1 MSKLEPTKLC
11 TYTPQVF
18 DILSDWDYSKTNIAE
33 HIADKLY
40 KYNGILNIKFTKPA
54 SSIPDASIMPFSNNC
69 TLTGFCQ
76 YQYANNIDPA
86 VNRTITEIN
95 LFGLYGQIGIT
106 DKRINSPEFIQFTII
121 GNTSGSATKRLTV
134 WKITKAI
141 IDATIDS
148 SASYT
153 TLPTSDASYEMPAD
167 IDSGIH
173 TKSLTINTDSIKN
186 EILNSISGEY
196 VSAANFSELK
206 NLVDLADS
214 DANSLASKYGALNS
228 LAVDISNKLNNQK
241 GQADGYVNN
250 FNEFVQEYNNQKDS
264 MEEMFNSSI
273 KAWKKMLE
281 DSSFKTN
288 EATQA
293 ADAAYNAAM
302 DACTAAGKASKAAMD
317 ACTAAG
323 KASNAVS
330 DSSSKINKFQQ
341 AFDASYAEYAGWL
354 KEANKNASTA
364 VKNAG
369 EANQVA
375 KEAVGVAEAAYG
387 VAVDACTMADSYYVN
402 ISNRFDKIKNDLI
415 IIDGSIKDY
424 QYQLQTSSTGL
435 NVDIGRG

>member
-40 KYNGILNIKFTKPA
+40 KYNGIVNIKFAKPA
-54 SSIPDASIMPFSNNC
+54 SSIPDASIMPFANNC

-76 YQYANNIDPA
+76 YRYAND
-86 VNRTITEIN
+86 VNPVINQAITVIN
-95 LFGLYGQIGIT
+95 LFGLYGQIGVT
-106 DKRINSPEFIQFTII
+106 NNPINTPKFIQFSII
-121 GNTSGSATKRLTV
+121 GNSITTQRLTA

-196 VSAANFSELK
+196 VSATSFSELK
-206 NLVDLADS
+206 NYVKLTDS
-214 DANSLASKYGALNS
+214 SATSLASKYGALNS

>member
-33 HIADKLY
+33 YIADKLY
-40 KYNGILNIKFTKPA
+40 NYNGIVNIKFTKPV
-54 SSIPDASIMPFSNNC
+54 SNIPDASIMPFANNC

-76 YQYANNIDPA
+76 YRYAKF
-86 VNRTITEIN
+86 VNPTINQDIRVIN

-106 DKRINSPEFIQFTII
+106 IANQINFPKFIQFSII
-121 GNTSGSATKRLTV
+121 GNTYGNTTKRLTV

-153 TLPTSDASYEMPAD
+153 TLPTSDASYEMHAD
-167 IDSGIH
+167 IDSGIY

-196 VSAANFSELK
+196 VSVTSFSELK
-206 NLVDLADS
+206 NQVDSVDS
-214 DANSLASKYGALNS
+214 DANNLASRIGLMSTTCTSLESKIDGLNGKYVDMSNCLDDLSNGYTESYDILDDLNSKYGTLNI

-241 GQADGYVNN
+241 GQADGYVDN

-317 ACTAAG
+317 ACTAVDRY
-323 KASNAVS
+323 AV
-330 DSSSKINKFQQ
+330 DISSRLDKLKMDISI
-341 AFDASYAEYAGWL
+341 ADASFKQYRTDLFNAY
-354 KEANKNASTA
+354 EA
-364 VKNAG
+364 
-369 EANQVA
+369 
-375 KEAVGVAEAAYG
+375 AVGQFSEVK
-387 VAVDACTMADSYYVN
+387 S
-402 ISNRFDKIKNDLI
+402 
-415 IIDGSIKDY
+415 
-424 QYQLQTSSTGL
+424 
-435 NVDIGRG
+435 

>member
-33 HIADKLY
+33 YIADKLY
-40 KYNGILNIKFTKPA
+40 NYNGIVNIKFTKPV
-54 SSIPDASIMPFSNNC
+54 SNIPDASIMPFANNC

-76 YQYANNIDPA
+76 YRYANN
-86 VNRTITEIN
+86 VNPITNQAITVIN

-106 DKRINSPEFIQFTII
+106 YKSINSPKFIQFSII
-121 GNTSGSATKRLTV
+121 GNTQGNTTKRLTV

-196 VSAANFSELK
+196 VSATSFSELK
-206 NLVDLADS
+206 NYVDQTNTSANTLAS
-214 DANSLASKYGALNS
+214 RIGLMSTTCTSLESKIDGLNGKYADMSNCLDDLSNGYTESYDILDDLNSKYGTLNI

-241 GQADGYVNN
+241 GQADEYVDN

-302 DACTAAGKASKAAMD
+302 DACTAAGKASKAVMD
-317 ACTAAG
+317 ACTA
-323 KASNAVS
+323 V
-330 DSSSKINKFQQ
+330 DRYTVDISSRLDKLKIDISI
-341 AFDASYAEYAGWL
+341 ADASFKQYRTDL
-354 KEANKNASTA
+354 FNAYKTA
-364 VKNAG
+364 LGQFSEVKA
-369 EANQVA
+369 
-375 KEAVGVAEAAYG
+375 
-387 VAVDACTMADSYYVN
+387 
-402 ISNRFDKIKNDLI
+402 
-415 IIDGSIKDY
+415 
-424 QYQLQTSSTGL
+424 
-435 NVDIGRG
+435 